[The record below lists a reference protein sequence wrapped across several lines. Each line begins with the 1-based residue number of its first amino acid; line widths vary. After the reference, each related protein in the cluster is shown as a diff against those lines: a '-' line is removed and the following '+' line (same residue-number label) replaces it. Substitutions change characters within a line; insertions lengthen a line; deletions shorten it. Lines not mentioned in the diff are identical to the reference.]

1 MLSRVF
7 VRQCRSFSATAIANP
22 RLTIAQNFL
31 LLEQIENSTD
41 AASLSN
47 ALKSTAVV
55 DVNKL
60 PAGLASMQ
68 EFLATPAASSAKGF
82 QADSKAWH
90 NLGAAEYISEEATRD
105 DHFPF
110 ILSAM

>member
-1 MLSRVF
+1 
-7 VRQCRSFSATAIANP
+7 
-22 RLTIAQNFL
+22 
-31 LLEQIENSTD
+31 
-41 AASLSN
+41 
-47 ALKSTAVV
+47 
-55 DVNKL
+55 
-60 PAGLASMQ
+60 MQ
-68 EFLATPAASSAKGF
+68 EFLATPAASAAKGF